1 MQPYLRN
8 FWKSILNFNWKFGL
22 FLVLIICVPR
32 FIMVLHANQY
42 ADYRFIGLIM
52 LVSFII
58 PFVFLNKRGLKA
70 IGWNKPKSYKW
81 LSIAFISGCLYA
93 YLLFFLGKFLY
104 QNSYQNWYVYIAN
117 SYKIPTDL
125 TIEAK
130 RQMFFIMAGTGMLFS
145 PFGEEFFFRGI
156 VHETFVSRFGNRGAS
171 ILDSS
176 AFALTHIAHFGLIH
190 LLDGWHLLFIPTFI
204 WCFSMYFVSRLFYFF
219 KVKSGAIWGAIICHA
234 AFNLSMIYCIFY
246 QL

>member
-1 MQPYLRN
+1 MQYYLRS
-8 FWKSILNFNWKFGL
+8 FWKSILDFNWKFGL
-22 FLVLIICVPR
+22 FLILIICVPR

-52 LVSFII
+52 LVSFIV
-58 PFVFLNKRGLKA
+58 PFIFLNKKGIKA

-93 YLLFFLGKFLY
+93 YLLFLLGESLY
-104 QNSYQNWYVYIAN
+104 QDSYQNWYVYISK
-117 SYKIPTDL
+117 SYKIPKDL
-125 TIEAK
+125 TIEGK

-145 PFGEEFFFRGI
+145 PFGEEFYFRGI

-176 AFALTHIAHFGLIH
+176 AFALTHIAHFGLIY
-190 LLDGWHLLFIPTFI
+190 LLDGWHLLFIPI
-204 WCFSMYFVSRLFYFF
+204 VLWCFSMYFVSRLFYFF
-219 KVKSGAIWGAIICHA
+219 KVKSEAI
-234 AFNLSMIYCIFY
+234 
-246 QL
+246 

>member
-93 YLLFFLGKFLY
+93 YLLFVLGKFLY
-104 QNSYQNWYVYIAN
+104 QDSYQNWYVYIAN

-145 PFGEEFFFRGI
+145 PFGEELFFRGI
-156 VHETFVSRFGNRGAS
+156 VHETFVSRFGNRGAFW
-171 ILDSS
+171 INIPARRLASS
-176 AFALTHIAHFGLIH
+176 LHTYIH
-190 LLDGWHLLFIPTFI
+190 MVFFDVFCKQTVLFLQGKIR
-204 WCFSMYFVSRLFYFF
+204 SYMGRY
-219 KVKSGAIWGAIICHA
+219 
-234 AFNLSMIYCIFY
+234 NLPCS
-246 QL
+246 L